1 MSQHSQ
7 GRISVTLMSGP
18 QDGRTLEW
26 DRPGSEEGDMTLTIG
41 RREGCDIPLDF
52 DTQVSRLHARIVY
65 TPATHTFYL
74 EDAGS
79 RNGTFVGNERLT
91 GRVPLQPGTLFRVG
105 RTWLRVDPPRSAP
118 EETNLDEE

>member
-18 QDGRTLEW
+18 QDGKTLEW
-26 DRPGSEEGDMTLTIG
+26 DRPGSTDGYMTLTIG
-41 RREGCDIPLDF
+41 RREGCDIALDF

-65 TPATHTFYL
+65 IPATRAFYL

-79 RNGTFVGNERLT
+79 RNGTFLGNDKLT
-91 GRVPLQPGTLFRVG
+91 ARAPLQPGTLFRVG
-105 RTWLRVDPPRSAP
+105 STWMRIDPPRSAP
-118 EETNLDEE
+118 EETNLDEG